1 MLILRQFPLFATDQA
16 GEESQ
21 HGYIM
26 QPYSHLSMDVKIN
39 IQLSIPTLLQQ
50 DRMDLAARKE
60 ERKGE
65 VWGKKGSV
73 TRSDDSCITSFAM
86 QNGNQDQLYGS
97 QLIHWLTGLRFDKLL
112 NY

>member
-39 IQLSIPTLLQQ
+39 IQLKYTDAPSAGPDGPGCQK
-50 DRMDLAARKE
+50 RGE
-60 ERKGE
+60 ERRS
-65 VWGKKGSV
+65 VRKK
-73 TRSDDSCITSFAM
+73 RKCNKI
-86 QNGNQDQLYGS
+86 
-97 QLIHWLTGLRFDKLL
+97 
-112 NY
+112 